1 MGAGAGVR
9 HDRAVDIDWVGSV
22 RLFLHVISATVWVG
36 GQLVLAALVP
46 VLRAKDPSLPKA
58 AANAFNRIAW
68 PAYWLL
74 VVTGIWNIAAE
85 QAQAPPGWNTVLG
98 VKVALVALS
107 GISAFLHTRATSTR
121 GLAVWGAL
129 SGLSALSAVYVG
141 ILLAG

>member
-1 MGAGAGVR
+1 M
-9 HDRAVDIDWVGSV
+9 DIDWVGSV

-36 GQLVLAALVP
+36 GQLVLAGLVP
-46 VLRAKDPSLPKA
+46 VLRAKDPALPKA

-68 PAYWLL
+68 PAYWVL
-74 VVTGIWNIAAE
+74 VATGIWNVAAE
-85 QAQAPPGWNTVLG
+85 QAEAPTGWNAVLA

-107 GISAFLHTRATSTR
+107 GVAAFLHTRARTTT

-129 SGLSALSAVYVG
+129 SGFAAIAAVYVG